1 MSVIRVAL
9 LQLSTSTAIGENF
22 RSGLAACREARA
34 KGADIALLPEI
45 WSHGYALPNAAYA
58 ELLTEPT
65 TPDFD
70 LEKLI
75 H

>member
-1 MSVIRVAL
+1 MPRGA
-9 LQLSTSTAIGENF
+9 
-22 RSGLAACREARA
+22 REGSQHR
-34 KGADIALLPEI
+34 LLPEI
-45 WSHGYALPNAAYA
+45 WSHGYALPHADAA

-65 TPDFD
+65 TPDSD